1 MRYLRNDMAKWP
13 GFQIVQSN
21 NIPNIVSIKK
31 NVPMWCVH
39 KKNAANKV
47 GRRG

>member
-1 MRYLRNDMAKWP
+1 MRYLRNDMAKRRD
-13 GFQIVQSN
+13 FQIVQSN
-21 NIPNIVSIKK
+21 NIPNIVFKK
-31 NVPMWCVH
+31 WNVPIWCVR